1 MHCAYDE
8 IYLSDAMN
16 NLGEMTEYAFYG
28 YGTDPD
34 TAIRY
39 FIVSGYAERFQIGDP
54 GVVSGMSGTELYLNV
69 LGKCGFEVR
78 GDAPALT
85 RYDADASYWI
95 GYISAF
101 YQWKTN
107 LPFRMIFSVI
117 TASDLNV
124 LYPALHTASEERA
137 VESIGQLY
145 HAKRM
150 ITRLQAYRKQIGM
163 TQSELAEASGVNLRT
178 LQQYEIGG
186 KDIRKAS
193 FQSVTALASVLHC
206 RPEDIA

>member
-1 MHCAYDE
+1 MNCAYDE

-28 YGTDPD
+28 NDTDPD

-117 TASDLNV
+117 TASDLNA

-137 VESIGQLY
+137 MESIGQLY
-145 HAKRM
+145 HSKRM